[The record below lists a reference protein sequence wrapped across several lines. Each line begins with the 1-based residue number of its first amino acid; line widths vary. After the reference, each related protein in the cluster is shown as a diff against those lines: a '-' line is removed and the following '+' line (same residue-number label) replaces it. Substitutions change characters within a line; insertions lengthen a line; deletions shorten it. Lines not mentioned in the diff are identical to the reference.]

1 VDESKRQIIR
11 DVYSEVL
18 FELADQAGCV
28 DSVTED
34 LACLREV
41 IKAEPEFAAIL
52 TSPGIKPAE
61 KAQIIRRVFQGKL
74 ENLTLDFMSV
84 LAKRNRIG
92 FLGPVSDK
100 YEMLVDVHRGRAL
113 VEITLA
119 RTPDDEQIRML
130 EADLKDAIN
139 KEVKLSLVVE
149 PAIIGGIIIKKDDV
163 VIDNS
168 VKTTLQRA
176 VKTVIKN
183 LQESKL

>member
-1 VDESKRQIIR
+1 
-11 DVYSEVL
+11 
-18 FELADQAGCV
+18 
-28 DSVTED
+28 
-34 LACLREV
+34 
-41 IKAEPEFAAIL
+41 
-52 TSPGIKPAE
+52 
-61 KAQIIRRVFQGKL
+61 
-74 ENLTLDFMSV
+74 
-84 LAKRNRIG
+84 
-92 FLGPVSDK
+92 LGPVSDK